1 MEIVMIVIGAIA
13 VIMLAVVIIMMI
25 KQQKARKGGLVNSA
39 ITEDGNPAFSVAQED
54 FLNTQQEGVVEVI
67 KGYIKE
73 ESGRT
78 QDGINRQLSINN
90 DNVFRSITSGQ
101 DGLTKS
107 VESFNKVQS
116 TSFIS
121 LESKLMEHISAM
133 RKEVGASLTN
143 QSDRNVRDNNDLR
156 ELLDSRL
163 HKMQKEVGENLTDIR
178 SANDKKLDQMREMVD
193 DKLQDTL
200 NKRIDESFKM
210 ISEQLSAVHKGL
222 GEMSSLTDGV
232 HNLNKVM
239 SNIKTRG
246 IWGEVALDNLLEQ
259 VLTPEQYG
267 RQVNIEGREAVDFAI
282 YLPGTDKDE
291 RVILPIDV
299 KFPLS
304 DYERLIEASENFDKD
319 AVLASRKALIN
330 RIKLEA
336 KDISTKYINVPKT
349 TNFAIM
355 YLPTEGL
362 FAEVVREIG
371 LLEELQSQ
379 YKIVLSG
386 PTTISALLN
395 SLQIGFRTLQIQE
408 KSADVWKAL
417 NKFKTEF
424 SKFTVSLDKVGKQV
438 NTVAVTVEDSI
449 RKTKR
454 IQKVLNNISEISHEE
469 MSIDLIGGIASDEIN
484 DD

>member
-1 MEIVMIVIGAIA
+1 MEIAIIIIGIVVVVLLTIVIAI
-13 VIMLAVVIIMMI
+13 L
-25 KQQKARKGGLVNSA
+25 LVRRNGVGMRIEDCDKS
-39 ITEDGNPAFSVAQED
+39 ITFSEMQED
-54 FLNTQQEGVVEVI
+54 FISTSLEDILQIV
-67 KGYIKE
+67 KGYIKDDGE
-73 ESGRT
+73 RV
-78 QDGINRQLSINN
+78 QDSLTRQLSIQNAN
-90 DNVFRSITSGQ
+90 IIQMITIGQ
-101 DGLTKS
+101 DGLIKS
-107 VESFNKVQS
+107 VESFNKNQD
-116 TSFIS
+116 TSFRS
-121 LESKLMEHISAM
+121 LEGKLTEHIIAM
-133 RKEVGASLTN
+133 RKEVGESLTK
-143 QSDRNVRDNNDLR
+143 QSDRNLQDNNNLR
-156 ELLDSRL
+156 ELLDTKL
-163 HKMQKEVGENLTDIR
+163 HKMQKEVGENLNDIR
-178 SANDKKLDQMREMVD
+178 DVNEKKLDQMREMVD

-200 NKRIDESFKM
+200 NKRIDESFKL

-267 RQVNIEGREAVDFAI
+267 SQVNIEGREAVDFGI
-282 YLPGTDKDE
+282 FLPGSDKDE

-304 DYERLIEASENFDKD
+304 DYERLIDASEKFDKE
-319 AVLASRKALIN
+319 AVVAARKALIN
-330 RIKLEA
+330 RIKMEA
-336 KDISTKYINVPKT
+336 KDISSKYINVPKT

-371 LLEELQSQ
+371 LLEELQRK

-424 SKFTVSLDKVGKQV
+424 TKFTTSLDKVGKQV
-438 NTVAVTVEDSI
+438 NTVAGTVEESI
-449 RKTKR
+449 RKTR
-454 IQKVLNNISEISHEE
+454 TIQRVLNNIGEMNHED
-469 MSIDLIGGIASDEIN
+469 MQVDLLGGIASDELIE
-484 DD
+484 D